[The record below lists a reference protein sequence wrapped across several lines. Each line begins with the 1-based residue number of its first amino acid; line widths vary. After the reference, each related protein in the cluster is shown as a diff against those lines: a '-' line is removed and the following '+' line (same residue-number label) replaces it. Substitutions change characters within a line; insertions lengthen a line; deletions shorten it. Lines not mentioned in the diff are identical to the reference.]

1 MDNNYKENRKKEEK
15 RPVVFGLPK
24 LKEKVLT
31 MLGNAFVENDLEIA
45 EYEKRLKIA
54 NEAKSIEELEN
65 AVYDFPQAHQIFPAK
80 RPNPTQHP
88 QQPYIG
94 NSPAKTFRDAFDSA
108 DYFTLI
114 GDRKFTQLDIS
125 KPNMKVIMGIGDTM
139 FDLRDIAKKFTHIR
153 IESYSLIGNMKIRV
167 PENAQI
173 KRNLVC
179 LIGDIKQRKGGKNF
193 IQQMFAGNHQP
204 SASPLSHQPQI
215 TVEITGFKAI
225 GDVVIEFFGDE
236 N

>member
-1 MDNNYKENRKKEEK
+1 MENNYKDNRKKEEK

-24 LKEKVLT
+24 LKDKVLA
-31 MLGNAFVENDLEIA
+31 MLGNAFVENDLEIT

-65 AVYDFPQAHQIFPAK
+65 AVYDFPQAHEIFPSK
-80 RPNPTQHP
+80 RPAAP
-88 QQPYIG
+88 QQPYVS
-94 NSPAKTFRDAFDSA
+94 NSPAKTFRDAFDEA

-114 GDRKFTQLDIS
+114 GDRNFTQLDITR
-125 KPNMKVIMGIGDTM
+125 PNMKVIIGIGDTM
-139 FDLRDIAKKFTHIR
+139 FDLREIAKKFTHIR
-153 IESYSLIGNMKIRV
+153 IESYSLIGNLKIKV
-167 PENAQI
+167 PENTQV

-204 SASPLSHQPQI
+204 SPSPLSHQPPI
-215 TVEITGFKAI
+215 TLEIVGFKAI
-225 GDVVIEFFGDE
+225 GDVVIEFYGEDY
-236 N
+236 